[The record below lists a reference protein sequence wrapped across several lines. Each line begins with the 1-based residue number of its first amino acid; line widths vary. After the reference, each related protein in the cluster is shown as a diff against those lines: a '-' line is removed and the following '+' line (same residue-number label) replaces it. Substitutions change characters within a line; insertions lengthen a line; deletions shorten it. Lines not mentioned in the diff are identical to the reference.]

1 VTHVL
6 VVDDEAAI
14 RDAIAYLLRSEG
26 FDVTCR
32 DDGRSAID
40 ALRESSFDLLVLDL
54 MLPDLSG
61 IEVARRVRAESDVP
75 ILMLTARD
83 TETDLVLGFEA
94 GADDYV
100 PKPFS
105 TAELVSRARAI
116 LRRRELDRS
125 GLDQLRFAADVEI
138 DLLRHETKVAGRRT
152 ALTPTE
158 FRIVELLSR
167 DDRVYTRREILEAA
181 WDTTFIPD
189 ERSCDVHIANL
200 RRKLED
206 NPAEPA
212 RILTVRGVG
221 YRLAR

>member
-1 VTHVL
+1 
-6 VVDDEAAI
+6 
-14 RDAIAYLLRSEG
+14 
-26 FDVTCR
+26 
-32 DDGRSAID
+32 
-40 ALRESSFDLLVLDL
+40 
-54 MLPDLSG
+54 
-61 IEVARRVRAESDVP
+61 VRAESDVP